1 MTTNVRSSEDMRYSP
16 LSYQILP
23 YADEP
28 VPHLFSLKSSVSE
41 VGTVALTFAFV
52 LLLTFAFVVT
62 LALALRLSLRMFTF
76 ELLLLVERLANAI
89 TMTTRPMPITTSAV
103 SPPSIHQIAFD
114 FFRIGAAVGAG
125 VHCCCG
131 GGGGGGG
138 AVRRGVGV
146 VTGGSGR

>member
-1 MTTNVRSSEDMRYSP
+1 MTTNVRSRDDMWYSP

-23 YADEP
+23 YADVP
-28 VPHLFSLKSSVSE
+28 VPHLFSLKSSVNE

-52 LLLTFAFVVT
+52 LLLTFVFVVT
-62 LALALRLSLRMFTF
+62 FAFALRLSLRTFTF
-76 ELLLLVERLANAI
+76 ELLLLADRLANAI
-89 TMTTRPMPITTSAV
+89 TITTSPMPMMTTAM

-114 FFRIGAAVGAG
+114 FFRGGAAVGVG

-138 AVRRGVGV
+138 GAVRRGV